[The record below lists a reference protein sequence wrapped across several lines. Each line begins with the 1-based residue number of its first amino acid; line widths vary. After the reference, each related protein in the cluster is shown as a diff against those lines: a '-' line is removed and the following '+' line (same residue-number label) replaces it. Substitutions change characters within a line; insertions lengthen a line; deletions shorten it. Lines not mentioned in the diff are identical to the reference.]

1 MEEAGMMRSRVI
13 IALLTGFV
21 LVSTSLT
28 PSGFASNV
36 DEQYAGSQ
44 PPERVGGTIGAIY
57 DPSREDSFGP
67 SFLFA
72 GDNSTPRQV
81 GFAVN
86 AITCSDA
93 KDPAC
98 SNQREFMEFLAY
110 LQECTDRVL
119 TNCVASVTAIK
130 DDGTEVPGEFIRRIP
145 AKGPTEFEGDLARK
159 IPDGSSPGL
168 WRFAGISHQGGT
180 EFLIAVSLG
189 GRSPRDASVRNSGQ
203 LRMAILPVSSVTPAR
218 EGGVMKIGLNSD
230 GSYSIQGAF
239 DRSHIY
245 HSPNEALNRWPF
257 PTGIK
262 YRLTVRL
269 RDPQLGW
276 LHGRV
281 LQPSARISNDASGQ
295 EITVEAAP
303 VSVPLID
310 TWTKWSELPEW
321 LRANYTAR
329 RPGGDFCKGWV
340 EDKWEDLCI
349 NVGGNS
355 SANEETM
362 RVFLEWVKIA
372 KDEAVASKS
381 TWSVRSMR
389 DDEITGKAECYQ
401 GDKTFVGFVATNSTV
416 YLAGPPAFNREA
428 QSLDYKVASPHF
440 FKGGKDGLNYGT
452 YSLLMRSD
460 TARCIYGFS
469 DAPISATVS
478 VLASDGSA
486 QVATTNVAQ
495 RDGWLSLNA
504 AGFTYSSPTVR
515 VAIKQEVPAPAVTN
529 TPIPTPSPTA
539 SPSSALSAVKK
550 TTKTISCTNGV
561 RSKKVTAK
569 NPKCPKGFK
578 RA

>member
-1 MEEAGMMRSRVI
+1 MKSLKVI
-13 IALLTGFV
+13 LATAVGLV
-21 LVSTSLT
+21 LITTTLT

-72 GDNSTPRQV
+72 GDGSTPRQV

-86 AITCSDA
+86 AITCTDA
-93 KDPAC
+93 KDPSCA
-98 SNQREFMEFLAY
+98 NQRAFMEFLAY
-110 LQECTDRVL
+110 LQECTDRVV
-119 TNCVASVTAIK
+119 TNCVASVTAVK
-130 DDGTEVPGEFIRRIP
+130 DDGTEVRGEFIRRIP
-145 AKGPTEFEGDLARK
+145 AKGPTEFEGDPSRK

-281 LQPSARISNDASGQ
+281 LQPSARITNDVNGQ

-303 VSVPLID
+303 VAVPLID

-321 LRANYTAR
+321 LRAYYTER

-355 SANEETM
+355 SANEDTM

-401 GDKTFVGFVATNSTV
+401 GEKTFVGFVATNSTV
-416 YLAGPPAFNREA
+416 YLAGPPAFNPEA

-440 FKGGKDGLNYGT
+440 FKGGLNYGT

-495 RDGWLSLNA
+495 KDGWLSLNA

-515 VAIKQEVPAPAVTN
+515 VAIKQEIPAQVVTS
-529 TPIPTPSPTA
+529 TPTSTPSPTA
-539 SPSSALSAVKK
+539 SPSSVLSVAKK
-550 TTKTISCTNGV
+550 TKKTILCTNGV
-561 RSKKVTAK
+561 RTTKVRAE

>member
-1 MEEAGMMRSRVI
+1 MEEAGMKSLKGILVTVVG
-13 IALLTGFV
+13 LV
-21 LVSTSLT
+21 LITTSLA
-28 PSGFASNV
+28 PSGFASTV

-72 GDNSTPRQV
+72 GDQLAPQQV

-93 KDPAC
+93 KDAAC
-98 SNQREFMEFLAY
+98 ANQRQFMEFLAY
-110 LQECTDRVL
+110 LQECTSAVL
-119 TNCVASVTAIK
+119 TDCVASVTAIK
-130 DDGTEVPGEFIRRIP
+130 NDGTEVPGVFIRRVP
-145 AKGPTEFEGDLARK
+145 AKGPTEFEGDPLRK

-168 WRFAGISHQGGT
+168 WRFSGITHQGGT
-180 EFLIAVSLG
+180 DFLVAVSLG
-189 GRSPRDASVRNSGQ
+189 GRSPRDAVVRSSGQ
-203 LRMAILPVSSVTPAR
+203 LKMAIFPVSSVAPAR

-230 GSYSIQGAF
+230 GSYSIQGSF

-245 HSPNEALNRWPF
+245 HAPIEALNRWPF
-257 PTGIK
+257 PTDIK
-262 YRLTVRL
+262 FRLTVRL
-269 RDPQLGW
+269 SDPQLGW

-281 LQPSARISNDASGQ
+281 LQPSARITNDVNGQ

-310 TWTKWSELPEW
+310 PWTKWSDLPNL
-321 LRANYTAR
+321 LRNTYVAR
-329 RPGGDFCKGWV
+329 NPGGDFCKGWV

-389 DDEITGKAECYQ
+389 DDEITGKAECYR

-416 YLAGPPAFNREA
+416 YLAGPPSFNRDA

-440 FKGGKDGLNYGT
+440 FKGGLNYGT

-478 VLASDGSA
+478 VLSSDGSA

-495 RDGWLSLNA
+495 KDGWLSLNA

-515 VAIKQEVPAPAVTN
+515 VAIKQEVPAPVVTTTP

-539 SPSSALSAVKK
+539 SPSSAISAVKK
-550 TTKTISCTNGV
+550 TKKTISCTNGV
-561 RSKKVTAK
+561 RTTKVRAE